1 MALLVV
7 RVMFHDQ
14 SYVHMMKAILFEKPH
29 AGDQSELISTQV
41 KKKIKKEKKEK
52 KIIIKLIIVLE
63 SKIY

>member
-41 KKKIKKEKKEK
+41 KKKEKKRK
-52 KIIIKLIIVLE
+52 KKKK
-63 SKIY
+63 S